1 MGDMWIRD
9 IEVTTLIA
17 ITSVLVVLPI
27 QLLLC
32 FKVKPVFLRLLPSIL
47 LTGTTILLFAMMAAS
62 RDWDA
67 IGYAV
72 LGVFS
77 GVLLIFSG
85 IGWGIWG
92 LVALIRKKKQ
102 GVVQNNTSITDK

>member
-47 LTGTTILLFAMMAAS
+47 LTATTIFLFTMMTTS

-72 LGVFS
+72 LGVLS

-85 IGWGIWG
+85 IGWGIWTI
-92 LVALIRKKKQ
+92 VRCIKKKKSC
-102 GVVQNNTSITDK
+102 GNV

>member
-1 MGDMWIRD
+1 MWIRD

>member
-32 FKVKPVFLRLLPSIL
+32 FKVKPIFLRLLPSML

-62 RDWDA
+62 REWDA

-92 LVALIRKKKQ
+92 LVALIRKKNKE
-102 GVVQNNTSITDK
+102 

>member
-47 LTGTTILLFAMMAAS
+47 LTGTTILLFAMMTTS

-85 IGWGIWG
+85 IGWGIW
-92 LVALIRKKKQ
+92 AIARCIRRKKNY
-102 GVVQNNTSITDK
+102 GNV

>member
-1 MGDMWIRD
+1 MWIRD

-47 LTGTTILLFAMMAAS
+47 LTATTVFLFAMMTTS

-85 IGWGIWG
+85 IGWGIWAI
-92 LVALIRKKKQ
+92 VRCIKKKSY
-102 GVVQNNTSITDK
+102 GNV

>member
-47 LTGTTILLFAMMAAS
+47 LTGTTILLFAMMATS

-85 IGWGIWG
+85 IGWGIWAI
-92 LVALIRKKKQ
+92 VRCIKKKKSH
-102 GVVQNNTSITDK
+102 GNV

>member
-1 MGDMWIRD
+1 M
-9 IEVTTLIA
+9 IA

-85 IGWGIWG
+85 IGWGIWAI
-92 LVALIRKKKQ
+92 VRCIKKKKSY
-102 GVVQNNTSITDK
+102 GNV

>member
-1 MGDMWIRD
+1 MWIRD

-32 FKVKPVFLRLLPSIL
+32 FKVKPVFLRLLPTIL
-47 LTGTTILLFAMMAAS
+47 LTATTVFLFAMMTTS

-85 IGWGIWG
+85 IGWGIWAI
-92 LVALIRKKKQ
+92 VRCIKKKSY
-102 GVVQNNTSITDK
+102 GNV

>member
-1 MGDMWIRD
+1 MWIRD
-9 IEVTTLIA
+9 IEITSLIA
-17 ITSVLVVLPI
+17 ISSVFVVLPI

-32 FKVKPVFLRLLPSIL
+32 FKFKPVFLRLLPSIL

-85 IGWGIWG
+85 IGWGIWAI
-92 LVALIRKKKQ
+92 VRCIRKKKNYEN
-102 GVVQNNTSITDK
+102 V

>member
-85 IGWGIWG
+85 IGWGIWAM
-92 LVALIRKKKQ
+92 VRCIKKKKSY
-102 GVVQNNTSITDK
+102 GNV

>member
-85 IGWGIWG
+85 IGWGIWAI
-92 LVALIRKKKQ
+92 VRCIRKKKNYEN
-102 GVVQNNTSITDK
+102 V

>member
-32 FKVKPVFLRLLPSIL
+32 FKVKPIFLRLLPSIL
-47 LTGTTILLFAMMAAS
+47 LTGTTILLFAMIAAS

-92 LVALIRKKKQ
+92 LVALIRKRNKE
-102 GVVQNNTSITDK
+102 

>member
-1 MGDMWIRD
+1 MWIRD
-9 IEVTTLIA
+9 IEITSLIA
-17 ITSVLVVLPI
+17 ISSVLVVLPI

-47 LTGTTILLFAMMAAS
+47 LTATTILLFTMMTTS

-67 IGYAV
+67 LGYAV
-72 LGVFS
+72 LGVLS

-85 IGWGIWG
+85 IGWGIWAI
-92 LVALIRKKKQ
+92 VRCIRKKKSY
-102 GVVQNNTSITDK
+102 GNV

>member
-32 FKVKPVFLRLLPSIL
+32 FKVKPIFLRLLPSML

-85 IGWGIWG
+85 VGWGIWG
-92 LVALIRKKKQ
+92 LVALIRKRNKE
-102 GVVQNNTSITDK
+102 

>member
-1 MGDMWIRD
+1 MWIRD

-85 IGWGIWG
+85 IGWGIWAI
-92 LVALIRKKKQ
+92 VRCIKKKKSY
-102 GVVQNNTSITDK
+102 GNV

>member
-17 ITSVLVVLPI
+17 ISSVLVVLPI

-47 LTGTTILLFAMMAAS
+47 LTATTIFLFTMMTTS

-67 IGYAV
+67 LGYAV

-77 GVLLIFSG
+77 GVLLIFCG
-85 IGWGIWG
+85 IGWGIWAI
-92 LVALIRKKKQ
+92 VRCIKKKKSY
-102 GVVQNNTSITDK
+102 GNV

>member
-9 IEVTTLIA
+9 IEITSLIA
-17 ITSVLVVLPI
+17 ISSVFVVLPI

-85 IGWGIWG
+85 IGWGIWAI
-92 LVALIRKKKQ
+92 VRCIRKKKNYEN
-102 GVVQNNTSITDK
+102 V

>member
-47 LTGTTILLFAMMAAS
+47 LTGTTILLFAMMATS

-85 IGWGIWG
+85 IGWGIWAI
-92 LVALIRKKKQ
+92 VRCIKKKKSY
-102 GVVQNNTSITDK
+102 GNV

>member
-92 LVALIRKKKQ
+92 LVALIRKRNKE
-102 GVVQNNTSITDK
+102 

>member
-9 IEVTTLIA
+9 VEITSLIA
-17 ITSVLVVLPI
+17 ISSVLVVLPI

-32 FKVKPVFLRLLPSIL
+32 FKVKPVFLRLLPTIL
-47 LTGTTILLFAMMAAS
+47 LTATTVFLFAMMTTS

-72 LGVFS
+72 LGVLS
-77 GVLLIFSG
+77 GVMLIFSG
-85 IGWGIWG
+85 IGWGIWAI
-92 LVALIRKKKQ
+92 VRCIKKKKSY
-102 GVVQNNTSITDK
+102 GNV

>member
-72 LGVFS
+72 LGVLS

-85 IGWGIWG
+85 IGWGIWAI
-92 LVALIRKKKQ
+92 VRCIKKKKSY
-102 GVVQNNTSITDK
+102 GNV

>member
-9 IEVTTLIA
+9 VEVTTLIA
-17 ITSVLVVLPI
+17 ISSVLVVLPI

-32 FKVKPVFLRLLPSIL
+32 FKVKPIFLRLLPSIL

-92 LVALIRKKKQ
+92 LVALIRKRNKE
-102 GVVQNNTSITDK
+102 

>member
-1 MGDMWIRD
+1 MWIRD

-32 FKVKPVFLRLLPSIL
+32 FKVKPIFLRLLPSIL
-47 LTGTTILLFAMMAAS
+47 LTGTTILLFAMMATS

-85 IGWGIWG
+85 IGWGIWAI
-92 LVALIRKKKQ
+92 VRCIKKKKSY
-102 GVVQNNTSITDK
+102 GNV

>member
-85 IGWGIWG
+85 IGWGIWAI
-92 LVALIRKKKQ
+92 VRCIKKKKIH
-102 GVVQNNTSITDK
+102 GNV

>member
-1 MGDMWIRD
+1 MWIRD

-32 FKVKPVFLRLLPSIL
+32 FKVKSVFLRLLPSLL
-47 LTGTTILLFAMMAAS
+47 LTATTILFFTMMATS

-85 IGWGIWG
+85 VGWGIWAI
-92 LVALIRKKKQ
+92 VRCIKKKKSY
-102 GVVQNNTSITDK
+102 GNV

>member
-9 IEVTTLIA
+9 IEITSLIA
-17 ITSVLVVLPI
+17 ISSVFVVLPI

-62 RDWDA
+62 RDWNA

-92 LVALIRKKKQ
+92 LVALIRKRNKE
-102 GVVQNNTSITDK
+102 

>member
-9 IEVTTLIA
+9 VEITSLIA
-17 ITSVLVVLPI
+17 ISSVLVVLPI

-32 FKVKPVFLRLLPSIL
+32 FKVKPVFLRLLPTIL
-47 LTGTTILLFAMMAAS
+47 LTATTVFLFAMMTTS

-77 GVLLIFSG
+77 GEDMAKLASRHAD
-85 IGWGIWG
+85 
-92 LVALIRKKKQ
+92 VAA
-102 GVVQNNTSITDK
+102 GVSEIVAGNIDGAMNKYSK

>member
-9 IEVTTLIA
+9 VEVTTLIA

-32 FKVKPVFLRLLPSIL
+32 FKVKPIFLRLLPSIL

-77 GVLLIFSG
+77 GVLLVFSG

-92 LVALIRKKKQ
+92 LVALIRKRNK
-102 GVVQNNTSITDK
+102 G

>member
-9 IEVTTLIA
+9 IEITSLIA
-17 ITSVLVVLPI
+17 ISSVFVVLPI

-47 LTGTTILLFAMMAAS
+47 LTGTTILLFAMMATS

-92 LVALIRKKKQ
+92 LVALIRKRNKE
-102 GVVQNNTSITDK
+102 

>member
-85 IGWGIWG
+85 IGWGIWAI
-92 LVALIRKKKQ
+92 VRCIMKKKSY
-102 GVVQNNTSITDK
+102 GNV

>member
-17 ITSVLVVLPI
+17 FTSVLVVLPI

-32 FKVKPVFLRLLPSIL
+32 FKVKPIILRLLPSIL

-92 LVALIRKKKQ
+92 LVALIRKRNKE
-102 GVVQNNTSITDK
+102 

>member
-9 IEVTTLIA
+9 IEITTLIA

-27 QLLLC
+27 QLLFC

-47 LTGTTILLFAMMAAS
+47 LTATTILLFTMMATS

-85 IGWGIWG
+85 IGWGIW
-92 LVALIRKKKQ
+92 VIVRCIRKTKNY
-102 GVVQNNTSITDK
+102 GNV

>member
-9 IEVTTLIA
+9 IEITSLIA
-17 ITSVLVVLPI
+17 ISSVLVVLPI

-32 FKVKPVFLRLLPSIL
+32 FKVKSVFLRLLPSIL
-47 LTGTTILLFAMMAAS
+47 LTVTTIFLFTMMTTS

-67 IGYAV
+67 LGYAV
-72 LGVFS
+72 LGVLS

-85 IGWGIWG
+85 IGWGIWAI
-92 LVALIRKKKQ
+92 VRCIRKKKNY
-102 GVVQNNTSITDK
+102 GNV

>member
-1 MGDMWIRD
+1 MWIRD

-85 IGWGIWG
+85 IGWGIWAI
-92 LVALIRKKKQ
+92 VRCIKKKKIH
-102 GVVQNNTSITDK
+102 GNV

>member
-9 IEVTTLIA
+9 IEITSLIA
-17 ITSVLVVLPI
+17 ISSVFVVLPI

-32 FKVKPVFLRLLPSIL
+32 FKVKPIFLRLLPSIL
-47 LTGTTILLFAMMAAS
+47 LTATTIFLFTMMTTS

-67 IGYAV
+67 LGYAV
-72 LGVFS
+72 LGVLS

-85 IGWGIWG
+85 IGWGIW
-92 LVALIRKKKQ
+92 AIARCIRKKKNY
-102 GVVQNNTSITDK
+102 GNV

>member
-9 IEVTTLIA
+9 VEITSLIA
-17 ITSVLVVLPI
+17 ISSVFVVLPI

-32 FKVKPVFLRLLPSIL
+32 FKVKPIFLRLLPSIL

-77 GVLLIFSG
+77 GNI
-85 IGWGIWG
+85 
-92 LVALIRKKKQ
+92 
-102 GVVQNNTSITDK
+102 D

>member
-1 MGDMWIRD
+1 MWIRD

-47 LTGTTILLFAMMAAS
+47 LTGTTILLFAMMATS

-85 IGWGIWG
+85 IGWGIWAI
-92 LVALIRKKKQ
+92 VRCIKKKKSY
-102 GVVQNNTSITDK
+102 GNV

>member
-32 FKVKPVFLRLLPSIL
+32 FKVKPIFLRLLPSIL

-102 GVVQNNTSITDK
+102 GVVQNNTSITYK

>member
-1 MGDMWIRD
+1 MWIRD
-9 IEVTTLIA
+9 IEITSLIA
-17 ITSVLVVLPI
+17 ICSVFVVLPI

-32 FKVKPVFLRLLPSIL
+32 FRVKPVFLRLLPSIL
-47 LTGTTILLFAMMAAS
+47 LTATTILLFTMMATS

-92 LVALIRKKKQ
+92 LVALIRKKK
-102 GVVQNNTSITDK
+102 